1 QPPGVM
7 RRAQIDALHLEDDP
21 SRLNHR
27 NPAFGRALAFAHA
40 GFGGLLGDR
49 LIREDANPELAPALD
64 VAGDGDASGF
74 DLLAR
79 NPGGF
84 GRLQRVFAE
93 RDAGSALGRAGAAT
107 ALLPAIFDLLG
118 NFIFS
123 HFRLRIADC
132 GFRVLNSP
140 SVSMNYGF

>member
-1 QPPGVM
+1 
-7 RRAQIDALHLEDDP
+7 EDDP

-49 LIREDANPELAPALD
+49 LIREDANPELAPTLD

-74 DLLAR
+74 DLLAT

-84 GRLQRVFAE
+84 GRLQRLFAD
-93 RDAGSALGRAGAAT
+93 RVAGSGLGRPGAAT
-107 ALLPAIFDLLG
+107 GLLPAIFDLLG

-123 HFRLRIADC
+123 LFRLRIADW
-132 GFRVLNSP
+132 GLRIEDSE
-140 SVSMNYGF
+140 SVSRNHGLRSRD